1 MYLELS
7 NALLHV
13 LLLYCRFLVGVV
25 ASNGVLDGPAATK
38 GAHFIRM
45 CSIRGTPLIFLQN
58 TPSDW
63 HFLSPAACDDPITL
77 KARGQM
83 MATLS
88 CSKVSGE
95 RGRERE
101 RESSK

>member
-1 MYLELS
+1 M
-7 NALLHV
+7 
-13 LLLYCRFLVGVV
+13 V

-38 GAHFIRM
+38 GTHFIRM

-58 TPSDW
+58 TPSDRD
-63 HFLSPAACDDPITL
+63 FLTPGACADPTTL

-83 MATLS
+83 MAALS

-95 RGRERE
+95 EKERGGRGGRERTKTHN
-101 RESSK
+101 SAASL